1 MSLTYDFP
9 LTDWISAGLHKGT
22 LNDVIAAI
30 VENRSIDSYVKPQPN
45 NRQYIEKIMRE
56 EVVKQFSDAMRPKLE
71 IILNSIDARPA
82 SLAPPSKDYE
92 IKVKVGWHKFI
103 AEDNGTGM
111 SLDKILRL
119 LIIPFN
125 TEKEGIE
132 EIGRF
137 GVGFLSAFNYCLKL
151 PKKTE
156 VELETRTGESGYSV
170 TFYATGLE
178 VGTLRMR
185 LKQNRKISPP
195 GTKVTIR
202 RSPSDAE
209 HTLYYLSQNLEGV
222 LPYKAKIRINR
233 RLINE
238 DPNNKWYS
246 SPVALDLDGR
256 IITQPVGF
264 KNQEDT
270 IILTAQGV
278 QVKRFNHLD
287 SRGAVISFPPAA
299 KLVEG
304 RDEFKIDDNY
314 RRCVA
319 GAFKALGQYIQEET
333 LSKKERR
340 EKEIKKE
347 RELEAFR
354 RQMADLIP
362 SLMSAFSL
370 TNLKEIPS
378 LSELK
383 ENLFP
388 GKRYILTSA
397 QRDHLLPFIGP
408 NLNDLSAIVSTQA
421 HAYWQAVY
429 ETYSEVT
436 KEFLKPIKTF
446 KAMNLLNFIEQHP
459 SFYPNIYPL
468 VKEASG
474 IERMRLKKSP
484 DIYNGISFVEISPA
498 GESPVLI
505 EDEYIFLNL
514 HHPYLSG
521 ESTPLKAYAVL
532 SEYLALPEAQSN
544 SGFGKPDRVEMYMRD
559 VLLSGLGKIPRA
571 IPRIIPSE
579 VAPEPSDKS
588 SEVAA

>member
-1 MSLTYDFP
+1 MSLIYNFP

-22 LNDVIAAI
+22 LNEVIHAI
-30 VENRSIDSYVKPQPN
+30 TENRPIEPYVKPQPN

-56 EVVKQFSDAMRPKLE
+56 EVVKQFSDAVRPKLE

-82 SLAPPSKDYE
+82 SLNPPSKDYE
-92 IKVKVGWHKFI
+92 IKVAVGWSKFI

-156 VELETRTGESGYSV
+156 LELETRTGDSGYNV
-170 TFYATGLE
+170 TFYATGPE
-178 VGTLRMR
+178 VGNLRMR
-185 LKQNRKISPP
+185 LKKNRKISPP

-202 RSPSDAE
+202 RNPSDAE
-209 HTLYYLSQNLEGV
+209 CIVHYLTQNLAGV

-238 DPNNKWYS
+238 DSNNKWYS
-246 SPVALDLDGR
+246 SPVALDVDGR

-264 KNQEDT
+264 KNQDEHIT
-270 IILTAQGV
+270 LTAQGV
-278 QVKRFNHLD
+278 QVKRFCSQNI
-287 SRGAVISFPPAA
+287 SGAVISFPPAA

-319 GAFKALGQYIQEET
+319 GAFKALEQYIQEENR
-333 LSKKERR
+333 SK
-340 EKEIKKE
+340 EKG
-347 RELEAFR
+347 RNLEAFR

-378 LSELK
+378 LPELK
-383 ENLFP
+383 ESLFP
-388 GKRYILTSA
+388 GKRYILTSSE
-397 QRDHLLPFIGP
+397 RDHLLPFVGSS
-408 NLNDLSAIVSTQA
+408 LNDLSAIVSTQA
-421 HAYWQAVY
+421 HAYWRAVY
-429 ETYSEVT
+429 ENYSGVAN
-436 KEFLKPIKTF
+436 EFLKPIKTF
-446 KAMNLLNFIEQHP
+446 RISDLLTLIKQHP

-468 VKEASG
+468 VKEAAKVETG
-474 IERMRLKKSP
+474 RLKDSS
-484 DIYNGISFVEISPA
+484 DSYTGISFVEIFPA

-505 EDEYIFLNL
+505 EDSHIFLNL
-514 HHPYLSG
+514 RHQYLFG
-521 ESTPLKAYAVL
+521 ESTSIKAYAVL
-532 SEYLALPEAQSN
+532 SEYFVLSEAQSK
-544 SGFGKPDRVEMYMRD
+544 SRFHKPGITEQYVRD
-559 VLLSGLGKIPRA
+559 TLLSHLGTNPEITLQT
-571 IPRIIPSE
+571 
-579 VAPEPSDKS
+579 APEETAPTP
-588 SEVAA
+588 EVKV

>member
-1 MSLTYDFP
+1 MSLIYNFP

-22 LNDVIAAI
+22 LNEVIHAI
-30 VENRSIDSYVKPQPN
+30 TENRPIEPYVKPQPN

-56 EVVKQFSDAMRPKLE
+56 EVVKQFSDAVRPKLE

-82 SLAPPSKDYE
+82 SLNPPSKDYE
-92 IKVKVGWHKFI
+92 IKVAVGWSKFI

-156 VELETRTGESGYSV
+156 LELETRTGDSGYNV
-170 TFYATGLE
+170 TFYATGPE
-178 VGTLRMR
+178 VGNLRMR
-185 LKQNRKISPP
+185 LKKNRKISPP

-202 RSPSDAE
+202 RNPSDAE
-209 HTLYYLSQNLEGV
+209 CIVHYLTQNLAGV

-238 DPNNKWYS
+238 DSNNKWYS
-246 SPVALDLDGR
+246 SPVALDVDGR

-264 KNQEDT
+264 KNQDEHIT
-270 IILTAQGV
+270 LTAQGV
-278 QVKRFNHLD
+278 QVKRFCSQNI
-287 SRGAVISFPPAA
+287 SGAVISFPPAA

-319 GAFKALGQYIQEET
+319 GAFKALEQYIQEENR
-333 LSKKERR
+333 SK
-340 EKEIKKE
+340 EKG
-347 RELEAFR
+347 RNLEAFR

-378 LSELK
+378 LPELK
-383 ENLFP
+383 ESLFP
-388 GKRYILTSA
+388 GKRYILTSSE
-397 QRDHLLPFIGP
+397 RDHLLPFVGSS
-408 NLNDLSAIVSTQA
+408 LNDLSAIVSTQA
-421 HAYWQAVY
+421 HAYWRAVY
-429 ETYSEVT
+429 ETYSGVAN
-436 KEFLKPIKTF
+436 EFLKPIKTF
-446 KAMNLLNFIEQHP
+446 RISDLLTLIKQHP

-468 VKEASG
+468 VKEAAKVETG
-474 IERMRLKKSP
+474 RLKDSS
-484 DIYNGISFVEISPA
+484 DSYTGISFVEIFPA

-505 EDEYIFLNL
+505 EDSHIFLNL
-514 HHPYLSG
+514 RHQYLFG
-521 ESTPLKAYAVL
+521 ESTSIKAYAVL
-532 SEYLALPEAQSN
+532 SEYFVLSEAQSK
-544 SGFGKPDRVEMYMRD
+544 SRFHKPGITEQYVRD
-559 VLLSGLGKIPRA
+559 TLLSHLGTNPEITLQT
-571 IPRIIPSE
+571 
-579 VAPEPSDKS
+579 APEETAPTP
-588 SEVAA
+588 EVKV

>member
-1 MSLTYDFP
+1 MSLIYNFP

-22 LNDVIAAI
+22 LNEVIHAI
-30 VENRSIDSYVKPQPN
+30 TENRPIEPYVKPQPN

-56 EVVKQFSDAMRPKLE
+56 EVVKQFSDAVRPKLE

-82 SLAPPSKDYE
+82 SLNPPSKDYE
-92 IKVKVGWHKFI
+92 IKVAVGWSKFI

-156 VELETRTGESGYSV
+156 LELETRTGDSGYNV
-170 TFYATGLE
+170 TFYATGPE
-178 VGTLRMR
+178 VGNLRMR
-185 LKQNRKISPP
+185 LKKNRKISPP

-202 RSPSDAE
+202 RNPSDAE
-209 HTLYYLSQNLEGV
+209 CIVHYLTQNLAGV

-238 DPNNKWYS
+238 DSNNKWYS
-246 SPVALDLDGR
+246 SPVALDVDGR

-264 KNQEDT
+264 KNQDEHIT
-270 IILTAQGV
+270 LTAQGV
-278 QVKRFNHLD
+278 QVKRFCSQNI
-287 SRGAVISFPPAA
+287 SGAVISFPPAA

-319 GAFKALGQYIQEET
+319 GAFKALEQYIQEENR
-333 LSKKERR
+333 SK
-340 EKEIKKE
+340 EKG
-347 RELEAFR
+347 RNLEAFR

-378 LSELK
+378 LPELK
-383 ENLFP
+383 ESLFP
-388 GKRYILTSA
+388 GKRYILTSSE
-397 QRDHLLPFIGP
+397 RDHLLPFVGSS
-408 NLNDLSAIVSTQA
+408 LNDLSAIVSTQA
-421 HAYWQAVY
+421 HAYWRAVY
-429 ETYSEVT
+429 ETYSGVAN
-436 KEFLKPIKTF
+436 EFLKPIKTF
-446 KAMNLLNFIEQHP
+446 RISDLLTLIKQHP

-468 VKEASG
+468 VKEAAKVETG
-474 IERMRLKKSP
+474 RLKDSS
-484 DIYNGISFVEISPA
+484 DSYTGISFVEIFPA

-505 EDEYIFLNL
+505 EDSHIFLNL
-514 HHPYLSG
+514 RHQYLFG
-521 ESTPLKAYAVL
+521 ESTSIKAYAVL
-532 SEYLALPEAQSN
+532 SEYFVLSKAQSK
-544 SGFGKPDRVEMYMRD
+544 SRFHKPGITEQYVRD
-559 VLLSGLGKIPRA
+559 TLLSHLGTNPEITLQT
-571 IPRIIPSE
+571 
-579 VAPEPSDKS
+579 APEETAPTP
-588 SEVAA
+588 EVKV